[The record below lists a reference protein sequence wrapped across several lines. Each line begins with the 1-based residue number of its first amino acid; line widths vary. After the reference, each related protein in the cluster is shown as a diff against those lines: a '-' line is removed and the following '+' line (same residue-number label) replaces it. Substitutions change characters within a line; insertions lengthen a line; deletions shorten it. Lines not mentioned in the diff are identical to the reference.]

1 MEHTV
6 SRKSIKFYV
15 DTIVGFLIFLS
26 ISVFF
31 AFTFIAKTNDDHDT
45 KSYMIYLL
53 PLFSLVSFIFSIL
66 TFYFYVKYVPSIII
80 SNNAIK
86 VQNKAYA
93 LSDIKFVIYTG
104 KQPFL
109 YSYKE
114 GAEIVLNDGST
125 IYIYDE
131 LYANAPA
138 LKTFLDSV
146 LNDRIIINVP
156 ISRYDISTEN
166 IRYYTQG
173 IFSNKKLFVI
183 STLSI
188 AITILIII
196 EANIS
201 WYIMLLPIFTFLII
215 CPLVSSEMYYFGI
228 NEKYLVVRNHV
239 LFWRKH
245 IYPISSVREVVYEP
259 RYKWRRGLRIIT
271 KNYHTN
277 FRIAET
283 LNSVDWQE
291 LQKDFKN
298 QNIKVRYELKF

>member
-1 MEHTV
+1 MEHIA
-6 SRKSIKFYV
+6 SRRSIKFYV
-15 DTIVGFLIFLS
+15 NTILGCLFFLT

-31 AFTFIAKTNDDHDT
+31 GYTFVAKTNDDI
-45 KSYMIYLL
+45 KSYIIYLL
-53 PLFSLVSFIFSIL
+53 PLLSLVSFIFSIL
-66 TFYFYVKYVPSIII
+66 TFYFYRKYVPSIVI
-80 SNNAIK
+80 SNKAIE
-86 VQNKAYA
+86 VQNKAYS

-114 GAEIVLNDGST
+114 GAEIMLNDGST

-146 LNDRIIINVP
+146 LNDRTIINVP
-156 ISRYDISTEN
+156 ICIYDISSEN
-166 IRYYTQG
+166 IIYHTQG
-173 IFSNKKLFVI
+173 IFSNIKLFVI
-183 STLSI
+183 SIISI

-196 EANIS
+196 KANIS
-201 WYIMLLPIFTFLII
+201 LYIMLLPIFTFLIT
-215 CPLVSSEMYYFGI
+215 CPLVSGEMYYFGI
-228 NEKYLVVRNHV
+228 NEKYLVIRNHV

-245 IYPISSVREVVYEP
+245 IYPISFIREVVYEP
-259 RYKWRRGLRIIT
+259 RYKWRKGLRIIT

-283 LNSVDWQE
+283 LNSDDWQK
-291 LQKDFKN
+291 LQKEFVN
-298 QNIKVRYELKF
+298 QNIKVRYEFKF